1 MLTETT
7 SPIEVPAVAASRQD
21 GAVRDGDSA
30 SAALAVQE
38 ALGTQG
44 TLGTQRALGTQGV
57 GSRVSGGNRIVLRPG
72 SGSSLR
78 FLLRHLSMQRMAIEE
93 CVAIEQCVAQE
104 GPSPPSS
111 GGR

>member
-30 SAALAVQE
+30 SAALTVQE

-44 TLGTQRALGTQGV
+44 TLGTQGV

-72 SGSSLR
+72 SGSTLR

-93 CVAIEQCVAQE
+93 CVAIEQCVVQE

>member
-21 GAVRDGDSA
+21 VAAKDGDSA
-30 SAALAVQE
+30 
-38 ALGTQG
+38 LGE
-44 TLGTQRALGTQGV
+44 QGV
-57 GSRVSGGNRIVLRPG
+57 GSRVSDGTRIVLRPG

-104 GPSPPSS
+104 GQPPPSN

>member
-21 GAVRDGDSA
+21 GAVKDGDSA
-30 SAALAVQE
+30 SAALAVQG
-38 ALGTQG
+38 AQG
-44 TLGTQRALGTQGV
+44 ALGTQGV

>member
-38 ALGTQG
+38 
-44 TLGTQRALGTQGV
+44 ALGTQGV

>member
-44 TLGTQRALGTQGV
+44 TLGTLGAQGV

>member
-44 TLGTQRALGTQGV
+44 ALGTPGV